1 MNKKEKLD
9 FATDYIRF
17 LIETQA
23 GVDELY
29 ASLCYGGVVYE
40 NTRIDLY
47 DVFGKENLLSLN
59 LNEVVSECSSDI
71 GDIMEYLEDR
81 SEDECIREGEEVICY
96 IQMPADIW
104 DALYGETNGETAD
117 YLTEQF
123 EEFLD
128 NRDMEYELTTYGRN
142 AVLIDKKQ
150 PEEAVAKPENVEH
163 RPEKKGGVSFEDI

>member
-1 MNKKEKLD
+1 MDKKEKLD
-9 FATDYIRF
+9 FAVDYIRF

-47 DVFGKENLLSLN
+47 EVFGKEDILSLN
-59 LNEVVSECSSDI
+59 LNEVVAECSTEI
-71 GDIMEYLEDR
+71 GDIMEYLEERDE
-81 SEDECIREGEEVICY
+81 EDCLREGGEVVCY

-104 DALYGETNGETAD
+104 DALYGETDGETAD
-117 YLTEQF
+117 YLVEQF

-128 NRDMEYELTTYGRN
+128 NRDLEYELTTYGRN
-142 AVLIDKKQ
+142 SVLIYQK
-150 PEEAVAKPENVEH
+150 
-163 RPEKKGGVSFEDI
+163 EDGK